1 MMSILMLGFKGF
13 RSRECKILNLKDC
26 RHQNCWLLP
35 FFYQLT
41 VHFFSLPGGQLEK
54 LMDDLHAELSTNP
67 PLPGSY
73 TARKGDLCA
82 ALFVDN
88 NWYVSSFFVSVSIVF
103 NMLKSTTWQWPVMP
117 RLKRLYLFFCLVL
130 PFFVLLMARI
140 TVITADTL
148 LSASQLIYYAM
159 YYSLYWTTDCFP
171 FILGWLY

>member
-1 MMSILMLGFKGF
+1 MKKNGWPWFHSSIFKWDLMRIKVMITEDEIDVLSTSPHYFYRSDHWWFQFWCWGLKGLIWNSRF
-13 RSRECKILNLKDC
+13 RKILNLKDC

-35 FFYQLT
+35 FFNQLT

-88 NWYVSSFFVSVSIVF
+88 NWYVSNPPPHPPRFFRCWSV
-103 NMLKSTTWQWPVMP
+103 
-117 RLKRLYLFFCLVL
+117 C
-130 PFFVLLMARI
+130 
-140 TVITADTL
+140 
-148 LSASQLIYYAM
+148 
-159 YYSLYWTTDCFP
+159 C
-171 FILGWLY
+171 